1 MGIHT
6 ISYIYPGAC
15 QRVNERISKYS
26 HHKWS
31 SSYVYHHVLTALI
44 ECIIGKELG
53 VGGFSIVYEVKEL
66 CLFKD
71 INANNSTSRAEI
83 ASRTKRDGQA
93 RYAIKRLKNA
103 TIRKSSSQN
112 KDVQYQFVT
121 GVTDLAMEVKIL
133 TVLNH
138 PHIIKMR
145 GFSSAALCSR
155 DSFIIIDRLHETLD
169 ERILSLSSAIEYLH
183 SHRWDQWWWILLH
196 VHRETGV
203 QHHPVLRSSCC
214 CYLLFSTTVHVLRSN
229 NLSHVYIYPIF
240 TSSNERIVYRD
251 LVSLQSIPFLHQH
264 IFCIFSRHIF
274 KFYWQCRSQ
283 IISGS
288 MLG

>member
-1 MGIHT
+1 
-6 ISYIYPGAC
+6 
-15 QRVNERISKYS
+15 
-26 HHKWS
+26 
-31 SSYVYHHVLTALI
+31 
-44 ECIIGKELG
+44 
-53 VGGFSIVYEVKEL
+53 
-66 CLFKD
+66 
-71 INANNSTSRAEI
+71 
-83 ASRTKRDGQA
+83 
-93 RYAIKRLKNA
+93 
-103 TIRKSSSQN
+103 
-112 KDVQYQFVT
+112 
-121 GVTDLAMEVKIL
+121 
-133 TVLNH
+133 
-138 PHIIKMR
+138 
-145 GFSSAALCSR
+145 
-155 DSFIIIDRLHETLD
+155 
-169 ERILSLSSAIEYLH
+169 
-183 SHRWDQWWWILLH
+183 